1 MKEEE
6 HVDIQIRRTGKRKS
20 HSIIDDILRTEEER
34 EFPSNDHECMFED
47 DSQRTIQY
55 SLSKNPIIERL
66 HREADQNP
74 GEFLTYKHSLKPML
88 RDAAGALE
96 QRGEVRF
103 RRYERGDQT
112 VWVVQV
118 DRRRAKFLDRIISD
132 FIAFL
137 KQTFNA
143 A

>member
-1 MKEEE
+1 VREEE

-20 HSIIDDILRTEEER
+20 HSIVDDILRTEEER
-34 EFPSNDHECMFED
+34 EFPSDDHECMFEH
-47 DSQRTIQY
+47 DSERTFEY
-55 SLSKNPIIERL
+55 SLSKNPIVERFGRDEDH
-66 HREADQNP
+66 HREEA
-74 GEFLTYKHSLKPML
+74 LTYERTMKPMF

-103 RRYERGDQT
+103 RRYEKRDQI

-118 DRRRAKFLDRIISD
+118 ARRRARFLDRLISD

-137 KQTFNA
+137 KRAFNA

>member
-1 MKEEE
+1 VKEEE

-20 HSIIDDILRTEEER
+20 RSIFDDILRTEEER
-34 EFPSNDHECMFED
+34 EFPSDDHECMFEH
-47 DSQRTIQY
+47 DSERTFEY
-55 SLSKNPIIERL
+55 LLTKNPIVERL
-66 HREADQNP
+66 GRDENHHQEEA
-74 GEFLTYKHSLKPML
+74 LTYEDTLKPML

-103 RRYERGDQT
+103 RRYQKGSQI

-118 DRRRAKFLDRIISD
+118 DRRRARFLDRIISD

-137 KQTFNA
+137 KRAFNA